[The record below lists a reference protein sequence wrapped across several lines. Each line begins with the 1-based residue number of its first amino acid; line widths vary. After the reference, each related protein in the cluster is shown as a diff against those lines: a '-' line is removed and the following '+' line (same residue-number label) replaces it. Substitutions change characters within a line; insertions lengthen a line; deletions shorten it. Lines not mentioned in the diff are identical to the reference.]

1 MGHILV
7 LRDYSS
13 SFFSELFSAEAES
26 VYGCQANKDLAN
38 VTRSRTG
45 TGVLLGAVIV
55 SIGAGDDG
63 DRTGGLGVAA
73 LMITAV
79 LAVTS
84 KGMIRTGF
92 DFLISSTTGG
102 SSVGSYCAAESTT
115 LIDMVT
121 ANEAD

>member
-1 MGHILV
+1 MDGIECYTGQSYDAV
-7 LRDYSS
+7 
-13 SFFSELFSAEAES
+13 
-26 VYGCQANKDLAN
+26 C
-38 VTRSRTG
+38 RS
-45 TGVLLGAVIV
+45 
-55 SIGAGDDG
+55 GAGDDG

-73 LMITAV
+73 LITAV

-84 KGMIRTGF
+84 KGVTRTGF
-92 DFLISSTTGG
+92 GFLISSTTGS

>member
-63 DRTGGLGVAA
+63 DGTGGLGVAA
-73 LMITAV
+73 LITAV

-92 DFLISSTTGG
+92 GFLISSTTGG

-115 LIDMVT
+115 LIDMVS

>member
-79 LAVTS
+79 LAVSS
-84 KGMIRTGF
+84 KGVIRTGF
-92 DFLISSTTGG
+92 GFLISSTTGG
-102 SSVGSYCAAESTT
+102 SSVWELLRSRIHD
-115 LIDMVT
+115 L
-121 ANEAD
+121 N

>member
-63 DRTGGLGVAA
+63 DRAGGLGVAA
-73 LMITAV
+73 LITAV

-84 KGMIRTGF
+84 KGVIRTGF
-92 DFLISSTTGG
+92 GFLISSTTGG
-102 SSVGSYCAAESTT
+102 SSVVSYCAAESTA

>member
-7 LRDYSS
+7 LKDYSS
-13 SFFSELFSAEAES
+13 SFLVNFLAPKQRA

-38 VTRSRTG
+38 VTRSRAG
-45 TGVLLGAVIV
+45 TRVLLGAVIV

-73 LMITAV
+73 LITAV

-84 KGMIRTGF
+84 KGVIRTGF
-92 DFLISSTTGG
+92 GFLISSTTGG